1 LKEFMM
7 FTTDLTAT
15 FTHAIARRPG
25 RSFVDAITTSS
36 HLGPVDLD
44 ETLRQHDA
52 YVAALETAGVDV
64 TVMAADE
71 AYPDATFV
79 EDVAVI
85 TEALTVITHPGA
97 ESRQGEQHAVADVL
111 AATRPMGRINAPA
124 TLEGGDV
131 MRIGKR
137 FFVGL
142 SGRTDQAGIDQ
153 FATLVAPQGFTVT
166 AVPVAGCLHLK
177 TGVTFIGNNTLVATG
192 EFAARPELAEFS
204 IIPVADE
211 WAYGAN
217 FIAVNDRLLMS
228 ADCDPVREAVIAAGF
243 SAASIIE
250 IPMSEF
256 RKVDGGLTCLS
267 LRY

>member
-1 LKEFMM
+1 MPAP
-7 FTTDLTAT
+7 DLTST

-36 HLGPVDLD
+36 YLGPVDLD

-52 YVAALETAGVDV
+52 YVAALGTAGVSV
-64 TVMAADE
+64 TVMDADE

-85 TEALTVITHPGA
+85 TEELTIITHPGA
-97 ESRQGEQHAVADVL
+97 ESRQGEQHAVADLL
-111 AATRPMGRINAPA
+111 AGTRPAASITAPA

-153 FATLVAPQGFTVT
+153 FAALVEPQGFSVT

-192 EFAARPELAEFS
+192 EFAARPELADFD
-204 IIPVADE
+204 IIPIPDE
-211 WAYGAN
+211 WAHGAN

-228 ADCDPVREAVIAAGF
+228 ADCDPVREAVIAAGVD
-243 SAASIIE
+243 AATIIE
-250 IPMSEF
+250 TPMSEF